1 MKSYKKSFKIIL
13 CLFKLNQTMQVSKL
27 ISMKIF
33 KFGILVFGFLISSSL
48 IIHANGLVSAKITD
62 GWIEKDQKLI
72 FGLKI
77 DLNKNWKTYWRL
89 PGNAGLKPLFT
100 FDKSENVFAAK
111 IMWPSPIIFGE
122 DNLWSIGYKDSVLLP
137 LEVTPIDTSKPIK
150 LEIQADIGVCED
162 VCIPVTLN
170 VSYFAT
176 PGQNQEN
183 YEILG
188 AILSEPIKSD
198 DIGFQPPQ
206 CIIKNGELIMEFNE
220 KNVKTGIENIELFVI
235 EVGSS
240 VFYVNSKKAY
250 VFDDR
255 ITVSTK
261 NSVET
266 ELPGVISRETIK
278 TTIIGSNQS
287 IEFVGCSG

>member
-13 CLFKLNQTMQVSKL
+13 CLFKLNQAMQVSKL

-150 LEIQADIGVCED
+150 LEIQADIGLCED

-250 VFDDR
+250 VFDNR

-287 IEFVGCSG
+287 LEFVGCSG

>member
-1 MKSYKKSFKIIL
+1 
-13 CLFKLNQTMQVSKL
+13 MQLSKL

-48 IIHANGLVSAKITD
+48 IVHANGLVSAKITD

-150 LEIQADIGVCED
+150 LEIQADIGLCED

-240 VFYVNSKKAY
+240 VFYVNSKKAS

-287 IEFVGCSG
+287 LEFVGCSG

>member
-1 MKSYKKSFKIIL
+1 
-13 CLFKLNQTMQVSKL
+13 MQVSKL

-48 IIHANGLVSAKITD
+48 IVHANRLVSAKITD

-89 PGNAGLKPLFT
+89 PGNAGLEPLFT
-100 FDKSENVFAAK
+100 FDKSENVLAAK

-122 DNLWSIGYKDSVLLP
+122 ESLWSIGYKDSVLLP
-137 LEVTPIDTSKPIK
+137 IEVTPIDTSKPIK

-162 VCIPVTLN
+162 VCVPVTLN

-206 CIIKNGELIMEFNE
+206 CSIKNGELVMEFNE
-220 KNVKTGIENIELFVI
+220 KNVNTGIENIELFVI

-250 VFDDR
+250 FFDDR

-261 NSVET
+261 NSLET

-287 IEFVGCSG
+287 LEFVGCSG

>member
-13 CLFKLNQTMQVSKL
+13 CLFKLNRAMQVSKL

-48 IIHANGLVSAKITD
+48 IIHANGLVIAKITD

-100 FDKSENVFAAK
+100 FDKSENVLAAK
-111 IMWPSPIIFGE
+111 IIWPSPIIFGE
-122 DNLWSIGYKDSVLLP
+122 ENLSSIGYKDSVLLP

-150 LEIQADIGVCED
+150 LEIQANIGLCED

-240 VFYVNSKKAY
+240 VFYINSKKAY

>member
-1 MKSYKKSFKIIL
+1 ML

-150 LEIQADIGVCED
+150 LEIQADIGLCED

-240 VFYVNSKKAY
+240 VFYVNSQKAY

-266 ELPGVISRETIK
+266 ELPGVISRERIK

-287 IEFVGCSG
+287 LEFVGCSG

>member
-13 CLFKLNQTMQVSKL
+13 CLFKLNQAMQVSKL

-48 IIHANGLVSAKITD
+48 IVHANGLVSAKITD

-150 LEIQADIGVCED
+150 LEIQADIGLCED

-266 ELPGVISRETIK
+266 ELPGVISRERIK

-287 IEFVGCSG
+287 LEFVGCSG

>member
-1 MKSYKKSFKIIL
+1 
-13 CLFKLNQTMQVSKL
+13 MQVSKL

-48 IIHANGLVSAKITD
+48 IVHANGLVSAKITD

-122 DNLWSIGYKDSVLLP
+122 ENLSSIGYKDSVLLP

-150 LEIQADIGVCED
+150 LEIQADIGLCED

-206 CIIKNGELIMEFNE
+206 CIIKNGELIMGFNE

-266 ELPGVISRETIK
+266 ELPGVISRETVK

-287 IEFVGCSG
+287 LEFVGCSG

>member
-1 MKSYKKSFKIIL
+1 
-13 CLFKLNQTMQVSKL
+13 MQVSKL

-89 PGNAGLKPLFT
+89 PGNAGLEPLFT

-150 LEIQADIGVCED
+150 LEIQANIGLCED

-240 VFYVNSKKAY
+240 VFYVNSQKAY

-266 ELPGVISRETIK
+266 ELPGVISRERIK

-287 IEFVGCSG
+287 LEFVGCSG

>member
-1 MKSYKKSFKIIL
+1 
-13 CLFKLNQTMQVSKL
+13 MQVSKL

-62 GWIEKDQKLI
+62 GWIEKDHKLI

-89 PGNAGLKPLFT
+89 PGNAGLEPLFS
-100 FDKSENVFAAK
+100 FDKSENVLVAK

-122 DNLWSIGYKDSVLLP
+122 ENLWSIGYKDSVLLP
-137 LEVTPIDTSKPIK
+137 LEITPIDTSKPIK
-150 LEIQADIGVCED
+150 LEIQADIGLCED

-170 VSYFAT
+170 FSYFAT

-183 YEILG
+183 NEILG
-188 AILSEPIKSD
+188 GILSEPIKSD

-220 KNVKTGIENIELFVI
+220 KNVNTGVENIELFVI

-261 NSVET
+261 NSAET
-266 ELPGVISRETIK
+266 ELPGLISRETIK

>member
-1 MKSYKKSFKIIL
+1 
-13 CLFKLNQTMQVSKL
+13 MQVSKL

-150 LEIQADIGVCED
+150 LEIQADIGVCDD

-235 EVGSS
+235 EVGTS

-250 VFDDR
+250 FFDDR

-266 ELPGVISRETIK
+266 ELPGVISRERIK

-287 IEFVGCSG
+287 LEFVGCSG

>member
-1 MKSYKKSFKIIL
+1 
-13 CLFKLNQTMQVSKL
+13 MQVSKL

-122 DNLWSIGYKDSVLLP
+122 DNLWSIGYKDNVLLP
-137 LEVTPIDTSKPIK
+137 IEITPIDTSKPIK
-150 LEIQADIGVCED
+150 LEIQADIGLCED

-240 VFYVNSKKAY
+240 VFYVNSQKAY

-266 ELPGVISRETIK
+266 ELPGVISRERIK

-287 IEFVGCSG
+287 LEFVGCSG

>member
-13 CLFKLNQTMQVSKL
+13 CLFKLNQAMQVSKL

-150 LEIQADIGVCED
+150 LEIQADIGLCED

-206 CIIKNGELIMEFNE
+206 CIIKNGELIMGFNE

-266 ELPGVISRETIK
+266 ELPGVISRERIK

-287 IEFVGCSG
+287 LEFVGCSG

>member
-1 MKSYKKSFKIIL
+1 
-13 CLFKLNQTMQVSKL
+13 MQVSKL

-150 LEIQADIGVCED
+150 LEIQADIGLCED

-240 VFYVNSKKAY
+240 VFYVNSQKAY

>member
-13 CLFKLNQTMQVSKL
+13 CLFKLNQAMQVSKL

-48 IIHANGLVSAKITD
+48 IVHANGLVSAKITD

-150 LEIQADIGVCED
+150 LEIQADIGLCED

-287 IEFVGCSG
+287 LEFVGCSG

>member
-1 MKSYKKSFKIIL
+1 
-13 CLFKLNQTMQVSKL
+13 MQVSKL

-77 DLNKNWKTYWRL
+77 DLNKNPFINITWKIEKDI
-89 PGNAGLKPLFT
+89 PGIDLSLIHISEPLFT
-100 FDKSENVFAAK
+100 FDKSENVLAAK

-150 LEIQADIGVCED
+150 LEIQADIGLCED

-240 VFYVNSKKAY
+240 VFYVNSQKAY

-266 ELPGVISRETIK
+266 ELPGVISRERIK

-287 IEFVGCSG
+287 LEFVGCSG

>member
-13 CLFKLNQTMQVSKL
+13 CLFKLNQAMQVSKL

-150 LEIQADIGVCED
+150 LEIQADIGVCDD

-206 CIIKNGELIMEFNE
+206 CIIKNGELLMELNE
-220 KNVKTGIENIELFVI
+220 QNVNTGIATIEPFVI

-250 VFDDR
+250 FFDDR

-287 IEFVGCSG
+287 LEFVGCSG

>member
-1 MKSYKKSFKIIL
+1 
-13 CLFKLNQTMQVSKL
+13 MQVSKL

-89 PGNAGLKPLFT
+89 PGNAGLKPLFN

-150 LEIQADIGVCED
+150 LEIQADIGLCED

-240 VFYVNSKKAY
+240 VFYVNSQKAY

-266 ELPGVISRETIK
+266 ELPGVISRERIK

-287 IEFVGCSG
+287 LEFVGCSG

>member
-1 MKSYKKSFKIIL
+1 
-13 CLFKLNQTMQVSKL
+13 MQVSKL

-89 PGNAGLKPLFT
+89 PGNAGLEPLFT

-150 LEIQADIGVCED
+150 LEIQADIGLCED

-198 DIGFQPPQ
+198 DIGFQSPQ

-266 ELPGVISRETIK
+266 ELPGVISRERIK

-287 IEFVGCSG
+287 LEFVGCSG

>member
-1 MKSYKKSFKIIL
+1 
-13 CLFKLNQTMQVSKL
+13 MQVSKL

-150 LEIQADIGVCED
+150 LEIQADIGLCED

-261 NSVET
+261 NSVKT
-266 ELPGVISRETIK
+266 ELPGVISRETVK

-287 IEFVGCSG
+287 LEFVGCSG

>member
-1 MKSYKKSFKIIL
+1 
-13 CLFKLNQTMQVSKL
+13 MQVSKL

-100 FDKSENVFAAK
+100 FDKSENVLAAK

-150 LEIQADIGVCED
+150 LEIQADIGLCED

-240 VFYVNSKKAY
+240 VFYVNSQKAY

-266 ELPGVISRETIK
+266 ELPGVISRERIK

-287 IEFVGCSG
+287 LEFVGCSG

>member
-1 MKSYKKSFKIIL
+1 
-13 CLFKLNQTMQVSKL
+13 MQVSKL

-150 LEIQADIGVCED
+150 LEIQADIGLCED

-240 VFYVNSKKAY
+240 VFYVNSQKAY

-266 ELPGVISRETIK
+266 ELPGVISRETVK

-287 IEFVGCSG
+287 LEFVGCSG

>member
-13 CLFKLNQTMQVSKL
+13 RLFKLNQAMQVSEL

-33 KFGILVFGFLISSSL
+33 KFGIIVFGFLISSSL
-48 IIHANGLVSAKITD
+48 IVHANGLVSAKITD

-89 PGNAGLKPLFT
+89 PGHAGLEPLFT
-100 FDKSENVFAAK
+100 FDKSENVLAAK
-111 IMWPSPIIFGE
+111 IIWPSPIIFGE
-122 DNLWSIGYKDSVLLP
+122 ENLSSIGYKDSVLLP
-137 LEVTPIDTSKPIK
+137 LEVRPIDTSKPIK
-150 LEIQADIGVCED
+150 LEIQANIGLCED

-266 ELPGVISRETIK
+266 ELPGVISRERIK

-287 IEFVGCSG
+287 LEFVGCSG

>member
-1 MKSYKKSFKIIL
+1 
-13 CLFKLNQTMQVSKL
+13 MQVSKL

-48 IIHANGLVSAKITD
+48 IIHANGLARAKITD

-150 LEIQADIGVCED
+150 LEIQADIGLCED

-240 VFYVNSKKAY
+240 VFYVNSQKAY

-266 ELPGVISRETIK
+266 ELPGVISRERIK

-287 IEFVGCSG
+287 LEFVGCSG

>member
-1 MKSYKKSFKIIL
+1 MNQKINPFEYSMSTIKSAFHSIAERIKDGSIFKIKPLVQDKKKELRYSKKSDFNEEI
-13 CLFKLNQTMQVSKL
+13 V
-27 ISMKIF
+27 
-33 KFGILVFGFLISSSL
+33 
-48 IIHANGLVSAKITD
+48 
-62 GWIEKDQKLI
+62 EKYFEK
-72 FGLKI
+72 KI

-89 PGNAGLKPLFT
+89 PGNAGLEPLFT
-100 FDKSENVFAAK
+100 FDKSENVLAAK

-122 DNLWSIGYKDSVLLP
+122 ENLSSIGYKDSVLLP

-150 LEIQADIGVCED
+150 LEIQANIGLCED

-183 YEILG
+183 YESLG

-198 DIGFQPPQ
+198 DIGFQPPL

-287 IEFVGCSG
+287 LEFVGCSG

>member
-13 CLFKLNQTMQVSKL
+13 CLFKLNQPMHVSKL

-48 IIHANGLVSAKITD
+48 IVHANGLVRAKITD

-150 LEIQADIGVCED
+150 LEIQADIGLCED

-240 VFYVNSKKAY
+240 VFYVNSQKAY

-266 ELPGVISRETIK
+266 ELPGVISRERIK

-287 IEFVGCSG
+287 LEFVGCSG

>member
-1 MKSYKKSFKIIL
+1 
-13 CLFKLNQTMQVSKL
+13 MQVSKL

-33 KFGILVFGFLISSSL
+33 KFGILVFGFLISSLL
-48 IIHANGLVSAKITD
+48 IVHANGLVSAKITD

-150 LEIQADIGVCED
+150 LEIQADIGLCED

-240 VFYVNSKKAY
+240 VFYVNSQKAY

-266 ELPGVISRETIK
+266 ELPGVISRERIK

-287 IEFVGCSG
+287 LEFVGCSG

>member
-1 MKSYKKSFKIIL
+1 
-13 CLFKLNQTMQVSKL
+13 MQVSKL

-100 FDKSENVFAAK
+100 FDKSENVFAVK

-150 LEIQADIGVCED
+150 LEIQADIGLCED

-240 VFYVNSKKAY
+240 VFYVNSQKAY

-266 ELPGVISRETIK
+266 ELPGVISRERIK

-287 IEFVGCSG
+287 LEFVGCSG

>member
-1 MKSYKKSFKIIL
+1 
-13 CLFKLNQTMQVSKL
+13 MQVSKL

-89 PGNAGLKPLFT
+89 PGNAGLEPLFN

-150 LEIQADIGVCED
+150 LEIQADIGLCED

-240 VFYVNSKKAY
+240 VFYVNSQKAY

-266 ELPGVISRETIK
+266 ELPGVISRERIK

-287 IEFVGCSG
+287 LEFVGCSG

>member
-1 MKSYKKSFKIIL
+1 
-13 CLFKLNQTMQVSKL
+13 MQVSKL

-48 IIHANGLVSAKITD
+48 IVHANGLVSAKITD

-77 DLNKNWKTYWRL
+77 DLDKNWKTYWRL
-89 PGNAGLKPLFT
+89 PGNAGLEPLFT
-100 FDKSENVFAAK
+100 FDKSENVLEAK

-122 DNLWSIGYKDSVLLP
+122 ENLWSIGYKDSVLLP
-137 LEVTPIDTSKPIK
+137 LEITPIDNSKPIK
-150 LEIQADIGVCED
+150 LEIQADIGLCED

-198 DIGFQPPQ
+198 DIGFKLPH
-206 CIIKNGELIMEFNE
+206 CIIKNGELIMEFNQ
-220 KNVKTGIENIELFVI
+220 KNVNTGVENIELFVI

-261 NSVET
+261 NSAET
-266 ELPGVISRETIK
+266 ELPGLISRETIK

>member
-1 MKSYKKSFKIIL
+1 
-13 CLFKLNQTMQVSKL
+13 MQVSKL

-150 LEIQADIGVCED
+150 LEIQADIGLCED

-198 DIGFQPPQ
+198 DIGFQSPQ

-240 VFYVNSKKAY
+240 VFYVNSQKAY

-266 ELPGVISRETIK
+266 ELPGVISRERIK
-278 TTIIGSNQS
+278 TTNIGSNQS
-287 IEFVGCSG
+287 LEFVGCSG

>member
-1 MKSYKKSFKIIL
+1 
-13 CLFKLNQTMQVSKL
+13 MQVSKL

-137 LEVTPIDTSKPIK
+137 VEVTPIDTSKPIK
-150 LEIQADIGVCED
+150 LEIQADIGVCDD

-188 AILSEPIKSD
+188 AILSKPIKSD

-240 VFYVNSKKAY
+240 VFYVNSQKAY

-266 ELPGVISRETIK
+266 ELPGVISRERIK

-287 IEFVGCSG
+287 LEFVGCSG

>member
-13 CLFKLNQTMQVSKL
+13 CLFKLNQAMQVSKL

-150 LEIQADIGVCED
+150 LEIQADIGLCED

-240 VFYVNSKKAY
+240 VFYVNSQKAY

-266 ELPGVISRETIK
+266 ELPGVISRERIK

-287 IEFVGCSG
+287 LEFVGCSG

>member
-1 MKSYKKSFKIIL
+1 
-13 CLFKLNQTMQVSKL
+13 MQVSKL

-33 KFGILVFGFLISSSL
+33 MFGILVFGFLISSSL

-150 LEIQADIGVCED
+150 LEIQADIGLCED

-240 VFYVNSKKAY
+240 VFYVNSQKAY

-266 ELPGVISRETIK
+266 ELPGVISRERIK

-287 IEFVGCSG
+287 LEFVGCSG

>member
-13 CLFKLNQTMQVSKL
+13 RLFKLNQAMQVSEL

-33 KFGILVFGFLISSSL
+33 KFGIIVFGFLISSSL
-48 IIHANGLVSAKITD
+48 IVHANGLVSAKITD

-89 PGNAGLKPLFT
+89 PGHAGLEPLFT
-100 FDKSENVFAAK
+100 FDKSENVLAAK
-111 IMWPSPIIFGE
+111 IIWPSPIIFGE
-122 DNLWSIGYKDSVLLP
+122 ENLSSIGYKDSVLLP
-137 LEVTPIDTSKPIK
+137 LEVRPIDTSKPIK
-150 LEIQADIGVCED
+150 LEIQANIGLCED

-287 IEFVGCSG
+287 LEFVGCSG